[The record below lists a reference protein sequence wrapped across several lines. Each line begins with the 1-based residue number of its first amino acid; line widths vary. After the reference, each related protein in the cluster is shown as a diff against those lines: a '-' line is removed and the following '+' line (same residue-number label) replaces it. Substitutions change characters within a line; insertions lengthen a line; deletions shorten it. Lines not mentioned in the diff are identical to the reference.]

1 MKQKRAAVMGGNGFI
16 GHHLVNYLKKKGYFV
31 RVVDIAFEEY
41 DTTADE
47 VLIYDLR
54 DEEQAMKAIINGNF
68 DEVYQLAADMGGM
81 GFIHFN
87 ELDTLTHNVKINMNV
102 LKAAR
107 LYDVK
112 KYFYSSSVCVY
123 PDMRQGAKR
132 LKEEDVY
139 PAMPDNQYGWE
150 KLYSERIALQ
160 YAKDYK
166 MDIRIARFENCFD
179 EKTEILTRMGF
190 KKFKDIDNDDWIA
203 TKNPSSGKTEY
214 HRPLAIQKKQYKGKM
229 LNIDKPRIN
238 LCVTPDHSMYYSLR
252 RDADFQLAPFEQ
264 IAAKKNI
271 FLTREIVPDKTDRQL
286 WFNIPEVKYKD
297 GRTMV
302 NRNGGAKTVK
312 MQDWLTFLGWYLSE
326 GSAFITKQGRYRVV
340 ISQYNTDNQQEMLD
354 ITRKLGF
361 KPFLS
366 TDKKAVIITSKQL
379 HETVKGFGT
388 SADKY
393 IPRDLLRLPSNYLRY
408 LFNSLMKGDG
418 NSNGRRYT
426 TKSQQLA
433 NDMQELVLKLG
444 KGSHIRQD
452 KSGIYRVSVTSE
464 VIHRISPHDITE
476 SEYDGMVY
484 DVTVPNHIIMV
495 RRKGKVIW
503 TGNCYGPEGTW
514 VGGREKVPA
523 AICRKIANAGQV
535 KTIEI
540 WGDGTAVRNFIYVD
554 DLVEA
559 IYKLMHSGI
568 ESPVNIGTET
578 NYSVNE
584 LVETIAKVADKEIK
598 TKTVEGPIGVQSRN
612 FSHDK
617 IRSLGWKPKHTLLQ
631 GIKKTY
637 PWIKKQIDQ

>member
-166 MDIRIARFENCFD
+166 MDIRIARFENC
-179 EKTEILTRMGF
+179 
-190 KKFKDIDNDDWIA
+190 
-203 TKNPSSGKTEY
+203 
-214 HRPLAIQKKQYKGKM
+214 
-229 LNIDKPRIN
+229 
-238 LCVTPDHSMYYSLR
+238 
-252 RDADFQLAPFEQ
+252 
-264 IAAKKNI
+264 
-271 FLTREIVPDKTDRQL
+271 
-286 WFNIPEVKYKD
+286 
-297 GRTMV
+297 
-302 NRNGGAKTVK
+302 
-312 MQDWLTFLGWYLSE
+312 
-326 GSAFITKQGRYRVV
+326 
-340 ISQYNTDNQQEMLD
+340 
-354 ITRKLGF
+354 
-361 KPFLS
+361 
-366 TDKKAVIITSKQL
+366 
-379 HETVKGFGT
+379 
-388 SADKY
+388 
-393 IPRDLLRLPSNYLRY
+393 
-408 LFNSLMKGDG
+408 
-418 NSNGRRYT
+418 
-426 TKSQQLA
+426 
-433 NDMQELVLKLG
+433 
-444 KGSHIRQD
+444 
-452 KSGIYRVSVTSE
+452 
-464 VIHRISPHDITE
+464 
-476 SEYDGMVY
+476 
-484 DVTVPNHIIMV
+484 
-495 RRKGKVIW
+495 
-503 TGNCYGPEGTW
+503 YGPEGTW

-535 KTIEI
+535 KTIDI
-540 WGDGTAVRNFIYVD
+540 WGDGTAVRNFIYID